1 MRAGDRSSSSNV
13 ALTIVAI
20 SNTLYQHGSARVLV
34 GLLVFKTSA
43 PVTSWW
49 VGSIPMHFR
58 QSSKISGGGF
68 GGNHQSSNFFIELLS
83 TGFSDCR

>member
-1 MRAGDRSSSSNV
+1 MGESKVRAGDSLSPSNV
-13 ALTIVAI
+13 TLTIVAI
-20 SNTLYQHGSARVLV
+20 SNTLYQHGSARALV

-58 QSSKISGGGF
+58 Q
-68 GGNHQSSNFFIELLS
+68 
-83 TGFSDCR
+83 

>member
-1 MRAGDRSSSSNV
+1 MRAGDSLSPSNV
-13 ALTIVAI
+13 TLTIVAI

-58 QSSKISGGGF
+58 QLSLKSLSFSFLISCQKRSR
-68 GGNHQSSNFFIELLS
+68 N
-83 TGFSDCR
+83 

>member
-1 MRAGDRSSSSNV
+1 MRAGDSLSPSNV
-13 ALTIVAI
+13 TLTIVAI

-58 QSSKISGGGF
+58 HEQNQYVTRRSIQVYLASMA
-68 GGNHQSSNFFIELLS
+68 
-83 TGFSDCR
+83 